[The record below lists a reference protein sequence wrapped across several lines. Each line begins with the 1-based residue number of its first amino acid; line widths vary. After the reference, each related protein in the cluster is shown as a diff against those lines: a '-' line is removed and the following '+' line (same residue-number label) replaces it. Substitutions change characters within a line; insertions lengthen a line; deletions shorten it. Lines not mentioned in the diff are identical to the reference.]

1 MQRVS
6 YQIHHSSQSD
16 NRYCTDDL
24 RPFFTVAA
32 QCACICTA
40 CTDYSHLLFNSATV
54 NAAKFVS
61 CVKTIMA
68 APISNQFRV
77 GSVQVLVSESQQLHA
92 LPAAF

>member
-40 CTDYSHLLFNSATV
+40 CTDYSHLLFNSATA
-54 NAAKFVS
+54 NAA
-61 CVKTIMA
+61 IG
-68 APISNQFRV
+68 NQFRV
-77 GSVQVLVSESQQLHA
+77 GSVQVLVSESQQLQVD
-92 LPAAF
+92 